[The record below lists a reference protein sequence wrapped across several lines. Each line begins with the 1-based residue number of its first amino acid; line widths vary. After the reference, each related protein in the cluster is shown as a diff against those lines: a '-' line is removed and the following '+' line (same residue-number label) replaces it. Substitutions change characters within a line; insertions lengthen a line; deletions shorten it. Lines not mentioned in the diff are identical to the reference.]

1 MPCKNQIIP
10 FWTTGALFLLKL
22 RPSIIKLLR
31 NKIIS
36 IGLTLGQN
44 KTTSDLIAI
53 YNLIKYEYSSLND
66 ILNEK
71 SNLYNEV
78 KTTYILLGDKIL
90 KVLWLK
96 KSYF

>member
-1 MPCKNQIIP
+1 MKNAIQKSDNSFLNHWCPIP
-10 FWTTGALFLLKL
+10 AETLS
-22 RPSIIKLLR
+22 PSIIKLLR

-90 KVLWLK
+90 KVL
-96 KSYF
+96 